1 MPLPS
6 ETAARAACR
15 RPARRLRR
23 ALPLALLL
31 GGLMAGTLVGCAS
44 LPAPEP
50 PSYLDERTGITLTV
64 VDAPLV
70 LARERRDLAANAR
83 DYLTLVGVSRNES
96 GRITSALLL
105 HRWSTIDARV
115 AAAPAAEPKLVIV
128 ADGRDIRPQPLAE
141 LPKEFRPSA
150 THDLWRPPVS
160 TVATTAYRI
169 DAATLRFIA
178 ESRRVSAFIDERGDD
193 LPYVLWRDGRDALAR
208 FAAGTR

>member
-1 MPLPS
+1 MALAVAS
-6 ETAARAACR
+6 LAA
-15 RPARRLRR
+15 
-23 ALPLALLL
+23 LA
-31 GGLMAGTLVGCAS
+31 GCAS

-70 LARERRDLAANAR
+70 FARDRRDLAANAR

-115 AAAPAAEPKLVIV
+115 ATPPAAEPKLVIV
-128 ADGRDIRPQPLAE
+128 ADGRDIRPATLGS
-141 LPKEFRPSA
+141 LPKEFQPST
-150 THDLWRPPVS
+150 THDLWLPPVS
-160 TVATTAYRI
+160 AVATTAYRI
-169 DAATLRFIA
+169 DAATLRYIA
-178 ESRRVSAFIDERGDD
+178 ESARVSAFVDERGDE

-208 FAAGTR
+208 FAAGVR